1 MGAQEGLNRLSSAA
15 EILQE
20 KFSQVIGWERR
31 KQTEQIL
38 VTLLCY
44 SLFFALVT
52 LPFHRLLPVANSR
65 WFVPISFFVLL
76 APFVFFRRRWRPSD
90 SARALAR
97 VDHAL
102 NLDER
107 AVTAWELL
115 ERHETRGAALLVLKE
130 AAEKLKTLNPKMLF
144 RRSWSWQACL
154 AVPLLI
160 LWLGLLWFD
169 VGLQFENGA
178 QHLTPKTMAQSLREF
193 ARDLQEKAKDGGLQ
207 ESLKMG
213 RELEQVA
220 QKGIDAKTD
229 DNKFKAELAGM
240 TKKVETM
247 GKSAAK
253 PESLSAAESQQD
265 LKDLKT
271 ELEAAP
277 DLLNIPDVAK
287 GTQELGKQWLD
298 RLATLPQ
305 LKRQFELQNQA
316 GQSLS
321 QNELK
326 SFLDKLEKQT
336 TGELDRRTLLEAQ
349 QFLEQLMK
357 QGEGKK
363 GESDMRMA
371 GHGEQNLPDDGERT
385 NNKSALPGK
394 EPGKR
399 EEGSRS
405 LPEFQA
411 GASAQI
417 KGLLGEGNSSGLVF
431 KAKPSAGKS
440 EVSQEEVIASYR
452 RQAEAEL
459 NTERV
464 PDALKD
470 TIKNYFLSLGIG
482 EGAK

>member
-1 MGAQEGLNRLSSAA
+1 LSAA
-15 EILQE
+15 TEILRE
-20 KFSQVIGWERR
+20 KFSELISWERR
-31 KQTEQIL
+31 KRTEQIL
-38 VTLLCY
+38 ATLFCY
-44 SLFFALVT
+44 SLFAALVT
-52 LPFHRLLPVANSR
+52 LPFHRLLPTANSR
-65 WFVPISFFVLL
+65 WFVPILFFVLL
-76 APFVFFRRRWRPSD
+76 APFFFLRRRWRPSD
-90 SARALAR
+90 STRALAR
-97 VDHAL
+97 VDNAL

-115 ERHETRGAALLVLKE
+115 ERHETRAAALLVLKE

-144 RRSWSWQACL
+144 RRSWSWQAGL
-154 AVPLLI
+154 AVPLLV

-169 VGLQFENGA
+169 VGLQFESGR
-178 QHLTPKTMAQSLREF
+178 QHLAPKTLAQSLREF

-229 DNKFKAELAGM
+229 DNKFKAELGGM
-240 TKKVETM
+240 TKKIETM

-253 PESLSAAESQQD
+253 PESSSAAESQQD

-271 ELEAAP
+271 ELEAAA
-277 DLLNIPDVAK
+277 DLLNIPDVSK

-298 RLATLPQ
+298 QLATLPQ

-357 QGEGKK
+357 QGQGEK

-371 GHGEQNLPDDGERT
+371 GRGEQDLPDDGERT
-385 NNKSALPGK
+385 NNMSALPGK

-411 GASAQI
+411 GASARI
-417 KGLLGEGNSSGLVF
+417 KGLLGEGNSSGLMF
-431 KAKPSAGKS
+431 KSKPSAGKS

-464 PDALKD
+464 PDALKE